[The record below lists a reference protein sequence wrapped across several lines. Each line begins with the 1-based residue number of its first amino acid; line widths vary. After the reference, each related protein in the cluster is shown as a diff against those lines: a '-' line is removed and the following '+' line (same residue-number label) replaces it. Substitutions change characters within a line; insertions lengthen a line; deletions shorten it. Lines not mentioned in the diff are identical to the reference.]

1 MRIILALITI
11 AAAAW
16 SGYWYVAS
24 AAVTRGFG
32 AGLDTLR
39 AEGWTARAASIETG
53 GFPYRFDTSFSDI
66 TLADPETGLA
76 WEAPVFRIF
85 ALSYEP
91 GHVIAVWP
99 ARQVFAT
106 PQGKYD
112 LESSDMRASLVTGA
126 TPRLPLER
134 MVLTA
139 ASLAIT
145 PREASARAGSAR
157 AGSAP
162 TRLEELR
169 LAAARV
175 ATTAS
180 AYRLGLAAEGLSP
193 GPEWRTRLDPA
204 GRLPERFD
212 AVTAD
217 LTVSFDKPW
226 DRLAITQPL
235 PQPRRITL
243 RRAEARWGRLAL
255 QESGEVTVDA
265 RGRPQGEIAIK
276 ARNWREILQMAAASG
291 QLDAH
296 FAARLEDGLSRLTQ
310 MADDPQT
317 LDIALTF
324 AKGRVW
330 LGPVPLG
337 PAPVLRLR

>member
-1 MRIILALITI
+1 MRAILALIMI
-11 AAAAW
+11 AAMGW
-16 SGYWYVAS
+16 SGYWYLAS

-32 AGLDTLR
+32 AGLDALR
-39 AEGWTARAASIETG
+39 AEGWTAKAASIETG

-66 TLADPETGLA
+66 ALADPGTGLA

-91 GHVIAVWP
+91 GHIIAVWP
-99 ARQVFAT
+99 ARQVLAT
-106 PQGKYD
+106 PQGTYD

-126 TPRLPLER
+126 STRLPLER

-139 ASLAIT
+139 ASVAIT
-145 PREASARAGSAR
+145 PRAG
-157 AGSAP
+157 GAP

-175 ATTAS
+175 ATNAS
-180 AYRLGLAAEGLSP
+180 AYRLGLAAEGLAP
-193 GPEWRTRLDPA
+193 ARDWRARLDPA

-212 AVTAD
+212 TVTAD

-226 DRLAITQPL
+226 DRLAITPPL

-243 RRAEARWGRLAL
+243 RSAEARWGRLAL
-255 QESGEVTVDA
+255 QARGEVALDA
-265 RGRPQGEIAIK
+265 RGRPQGEIALK
-276 ARNWREILQMAAASG
+276 ARNWREILQLAVASG
-291 QLDAH
+291 QLDAPL
-296 FAARLEDGLSRLTQ
+296 AARLENGLSGLAQ
-310 MADDPQT
+310 KAEDPQT
-317 LDIALTF
+317 LDIALSF
-324 AKGRVW
+324 ARGRVW